1 MVDCR
6 WQHVANSPSAILPT
20 YFAFR
25 YLIGF
30 FYLSLFALLVFG
42 GPLASTATIR
52 GVSIFVASWQACTG
66 TCRWLR
72 PATGWSGRGSWY
84 FVFVHSSVFVFVTL
98 LFVFGKSCL
107 MLNAW
112 LCENECVHL
121 PALWTVQLISVWI
134 DSIQFLQL
142 GKHAVRVGK
151 CVWARFAVATRGG
164 AVYAVCVYQCFHFQ
178 GFLPILGE
186 IRRKK

>member
-1 MVDCR
+1 M
-6 WQHVANSPSAILPT
+6 
-20 YFAFR
+20 
-25 YLIGF
+25 
-30 FYLSLFALLVFG
+30 FG

-151 CVWARFAVATRGG
+151 CVCTFDDFQLFHLIYSSIHSCTGNWSIFQMNCPQVRFFKKANQV
-164 AVYAVCVYQCFHFQ
+164 
-178 GFLPILGE
+178 FLCRFLNGCQIQSD
-186 IRRKK
+186 RKRL